1 MNVALSV
8 LPGSSE
14 HDRISGRAGLLQLA
28 RPLHNQLKQIRRR
41 LPREIRKHGQ
51 IRDSHLAF
59 AGLDATDQIPMDA
72 KRRRDI
78 FLFEVGV
85 VTGARHD
92 SGNSPIPACAS
103 LFRLLSQA
111 VIPCASQCW
120 PRLWRIKIAARS
132 FELNKM
138 HLH

>member
-1 MNVALSV
+1 MQY
-8 LPGSSE
+8 SSGFVNFVE
-14 HDRISGRAGLLQLA
+14 DEISQAMRRLGAPLLDRQITAPIGLLQLA

-41 LPREIRKHGQ
+41 LPREIREHCEV
-51 IRDSHLAF
+51 RDSHLAF
-59 AGLDATDQIPMDA
+59 AGFDATDQVPMDA
-72 KRRRDI
+72 KGGSDI

-92 SGNSPIPACAS
+92 SGYSPIPACTS

-120 PRLWRIKIAARS
+120 SAL
-132 FELNKM
+132 
-138 HLH
+138 